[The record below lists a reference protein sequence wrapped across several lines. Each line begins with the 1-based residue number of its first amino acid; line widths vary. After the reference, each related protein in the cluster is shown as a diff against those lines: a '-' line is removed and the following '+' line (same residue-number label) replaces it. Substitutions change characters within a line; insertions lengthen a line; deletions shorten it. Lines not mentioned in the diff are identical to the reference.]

1 MALDAEKRIPDTTLP
16 ANSFKD
22 GDILYGS
29 DMNRVVDTLK
39 TAVNENYKDLKG
51 AVKGGDSIYINPIE
65 GVVDAEGQPIDT
77 VDGLIKWL
85 YDNKVLNEGKIYSLR
100 INDSKQFE
108 YYDGENWK
116 IATVGQQG
124 EPGEGVPTGGLS
136 GQFLRKQSDVSYD
149 TEWVDAYDKPQVD
162 SKINNLTKRISTNT
176 NDINRLNKF
185 SIITLGTTWTQD
197 ITNGYYTQ
205 TVVLSGITS
214 NDNPIIDVVLSDTLE
229 NMQAQ
234 QEDWSKILKV
244 ETSTDALIFYAS
256 EVTTTA
262 LDLIVK
268 IGVGT
273 KSDADD
279 IQTELIDIRVGY
291 NGTTYDS
298 AGDAVREQVT
308 TLNTKINDA
317 TSSLSEKADKVEVSE
332 LKSDLADFK
341 DGFGNY
347 NLFGTCELYEENY
360 YVNITGGHITHSYD
374 EEFNIYIMPVD
385 GASKYTFGSSIKPF
399 LVRFLLPLS
408 SDKYTA
414 TSNSL
419 LANVTQ
425 IDISQYPNTEYI
437 AFSFNKVKYPIDSFI
452 VCKGEEIIEG
462 FQLPKWHTD
471 DVNPIKQNVE
481 DLRLTVNAI
490 DSDISRGIV
499 SKSGIFS
506 ASGDN
511 IILPN
516 ARSNLRKG
524 IRLVFEATVTSGTD
538 FEMGFSVS
546 ESSAT
551 TNAHNI
557 ITVDNTNV
565 TYNNTSYPHNLNI
578 TDRLQMI
585 FEYLSDGTADITLLC
600 NGNSFKQNVGFT
612 MSNVAV
618 PYVKSNGLIAT
629 DCKLTF
635 ICTDIR
641 KKIWCFGD
649 SYFAYSTKRWTYYLK
664 EYGYDTNVLLDGFA
678 GMGSVN
684 GRVSFAKLLNLGT
697 PKIAVWFLGM
707 NDGTDTNDTTP
718 NANWVTE
725 IDNFI
730 SLCETNGIEPIFA
743 TIPNVPSINHNGK
756 NAWIKSSGYR
766 YIDMCHAV
774 GADANVNWYGNML
787 SSDNVHPSES
797 GAKAL
802 FAQVLLDL
810 PEVML
815 DNL

>member
-1 MALDAEKRIPDTTLP
+1 MSKFVSVDKLLY
-16 ANSFKD
+16 FKQK
-22 GDILYGS
+22 LES
-29 DMNRVVDTLK
+29 LFTLK
-39 TAVNENYKDLKG
+39 TNAIQTAIDNEIL
-51 AVKGGDSIYINPIE
+51 ARQT
-65 GVVDAEGQPIDT
+65 A
-77 VDGLIKWL
+77 
-85 YDNKVLNEGKIYSLR
+85 DNAL
-100 INDSKQFE
+100 
-108 YYDGENWK
+108 
-116 IATVGQQG
+116 
-124 EPGEGVPTGGLS
+124 
-136 GQFLRKQSDVSYD
+136 D
-149 TEWVDAYDKPQVD
+149 TE
-162 SKINNLTKRISTNT
+162 
-176 NDINRLNKF
+176 
-185 SIITLGTTWTQD
+185 IT
-197 ITNGYYTQ
+197 
-205 TVVLSGITS
+205 
-214 NDNPIIDVVLSDTLE
+214 
-229 NMQAQ
+229 
-234 QEDWSKILKV
+234 
-244 ETSTDALIFYAS
+244 
-256 EVTTTA
+256 
-262 LDLIVK
+262 
-268 IGVGT
+268 
-273 KSDADD
+273 
-279 IQTELIDIRVGY
+279 DIRVGY
-291 NGTTYDS
+291 DGTTYDS
-298 AGDAVREQVT
+298 AGTAVRTQVT

-317 TSSLSEKADKVEVSE
+317 TSE
-332 LKSDLADFK
+332 LKGDLDNFK

-347 NLFGTCELYEENY
+347 NLFGTCELYKENY
-360 YVNITGGHITHSYD
+360 YVNITGGHITHSYA

-419 LANVTQ
+419 VSNVTQ

-437 AFSFNKVKYPIDSFI
+437 AFSFNKVLYPIDSFI

-538 FEMGFSVS
+538 FEMGFSIS
-546 ESSAT
+546 EANI
-551 TNAHNI
+551 NAPHNI
-557 ITVDNTNV
+557 ITVDGTNI
-565 TYNNTSYPHNLNI
+565 TYNNTSYPHGLSI
-578 TDRLQMI
+578 VDRLQMV
-585 FEYLSDGTADITLLC
+585 FEYMPNGTADITLIS
-600 NGNSFKQNVGFT
+600 NGNIFKQNVSFT
-612 MSNVAV
+612 MSIVAV
-618 PYVKSNGLIAT
+618 PYVKSNGLVAT
-629 DCKLTF
+629 DCKFTF

-641 KKIWCFGD
+641 KKIWMFGD
-649 SYFAYSTKRWTYYLK
+649 SYFAYLEDRWAYYLK
-664 EYGYDTNVLLDGFA
+664 EYGYDNNVLLDGFP

-684 GRVSFAKLLNLGT
+684 GRVSFAKLLNLGR

-707 NDGTDTNDTTP
+707 NDGTDTDDTTP

-725 IDNFI
+725 RDNFI

-774 GADANVNWYGNML
+774 GADVNVNWYGDML
-787 SSDNVHPSES
+787 SGDNVHPSES

-810 PEVML
+810 PEIML